1 MTNYLDLACEYH
13 GVDKG
18 RVIKHRAQ
26 VGPDGS
32 DDYSIIVD
40 NGKLGCPK
48 YYVPISLL
56 DELAAQVKAPL
67 VAEPLP
73 VPAAVE
79 FVYGTDLNYRELQD
93 LAKELGIPAN
103 QKADELRVALESWL
117 RSAASLDEE
126 E

>member
-1 MTNYLDLACEYH
+1 MTDYLDLACKYH

-26 VGPDGS
+26 IGPSGS

-40 NGKLGCPK
+40 NGILGCPK

-56 DELAAQVKAPL
+56 EELEVQPDA
-67 VAEPLP
+67 PLP
-73 VPAAVE
+73 VPAAVDLASE
-79 FVYGTDLNYRELQD
+79 DLNYRELQD
-93 LAKELGIPAN
+93 LAKEQGIPAN
-103 QKADELRVALESWL
+103 QKADDLRAALWEWSDD
-117 RSAASLDEE
+117 DEE

>member
-1 MTNYLDLACEYH
+1 MTDYLELACIYH

-18 RVIKHRAQ
+18 KVIKHRAQ
-26 VGPDGS
+26 IGPSGS

-40 NGKLGCPK
+40 NGILGCPK

-56 DELAAQVKAPL
+56 DELEAQPEASPEVM
-67 VAEPLP
+67 LP
-73 VPAAVE
+73 VPAAI
-79 FVYGTDLNYRELQD
+79 DLNYRELQD

-103 QKADELRVALESWL
+103 QKAEDLRVALLDW
-117 RSAASLDEE
+117 SLDEE

>member
-1 MTNYLDLACEYH
+1 MINYLDLACEYH

-56 DELAAQVKAPL
+56 DELAAQVKAPP
-67 VAEPLP
+67 VVDESLP
-73 VPAAVE
+73 VPAAV
-79 FVYGTDLNYRELQD
+79 DLNYRELQD